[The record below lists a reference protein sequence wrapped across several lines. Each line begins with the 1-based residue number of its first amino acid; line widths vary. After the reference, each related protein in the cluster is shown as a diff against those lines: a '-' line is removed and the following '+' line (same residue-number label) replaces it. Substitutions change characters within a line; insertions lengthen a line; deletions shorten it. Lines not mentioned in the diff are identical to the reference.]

1 MRRDY
6 LPRLATLGMAVWLHA
21 TNSMLT
27 ATTMPSA
34 VDEIGGLSLISW
46 TFALYLAGS
55 ISAAASMSMVVARLG
70 LRRTMMSAAV
80 VYTAGCVLVAS
91 APQMPVLLLG
101 RVLQGVGGGS
111 LIALVYVAQDRFFP
125 NRLVPKVVGLIS
137 MIWMLA
143 ALSGP
148 AIGGAFANWGLWRMA
163 FWFFAVQGL
172 LLVPAIHGLL
182 RNEVEPEAARRE
194 RIPWYRIAFLCAA
207 ILLFSLSGAR
217 YDPLLSPLMVLA
229 GLAALAFCVLRDRR
243 ASDGRIL
250 PPQAGRIAHP
260 IANGLLT
267 TFLMSLC
274 LMSFLVYGALL
285 LMELYAMNPLQAG
298 FVVLIESL
306 AWGSAAVLLSGTRK
320 AREPWLIRA
329 GSAMVA
335 LGLVGMALTF
345 PRGNLWGMITAV
357 VVLNG
362 GMGMMWGFII
372 KRVIGAAPAG
382 EKDRASAVLPIT
394 LQTGFALGAAV
405 SGLIANGLGLDA
417 TSDAATLQ
425 RVCFWLFAG
434 FVPLALAGNWFAWR
448 FVDPRRQP

>member
-1 MRRDY
+1 MVSEARLIHPPRTNQGNSVTENVLAAMPRRIEARAAMARGDTYPGLPRGGIQDSFERGLSIKLARIPFTCREASPLHDETGNVRWNELLRRDY
-6 LPRLATLGMAVWLHA
+6 LPRIAILCMAVWLHA

-207 ILLFSLSGAR
+207 ILLFSLSG
-217 YDPLLSPLMVLA
+217 
-229 GLAALAFCVLRDRR
+229 
-243 ASDGRIL
+243 
-250 PPQAGRIAHP
+250 
-260 IANGLLT
+260 
-267 TFLMSLC
+267 
-274 LMSFLVYGALL
+274 
-285 LMELYAMNPLQAG
+285 
-298 FVVLIESL
+298 ES
-306 AWGSAAVLLSGTRK
+306 
-320 AREPWLIRA
+320 
-329 GSAMVA
+329 
-335 LGLVGMALTF
+335 
-345 PRGNLWGMITAV
+345 
-357 VVLNG
+357 
-362 GMGMMWGFII
+362 
-372 KRVIGAAPAG
+372 
-382 EKDRASAVLPIT
+382 
-394 LQTGFALGAAV
+394 
-405 SGLIANGLGLDA
+405 
-417 TSDAATLQ
+417 
-425 RVCFWLFAG
+425 
-434 FVPLALAGNWFAWR
+434 
-448 FVDPRRQP
+448 